1 MKHCNSNQPWF
12 RNTDSHERMKRS
24 LEIKRSV
31 SHKHLEVAIVADDLV
46 VKNRGEE
53 NLERHLLMLIHLVK
67 KPYSFVVLQCI
78 SLVLNLVEIKPFS
91 MT

>member
-1 MKHCNSNQPWF
+1 
-12 RNTDSHERMKRS
+12 MKRS

-53 NLERHLLMLIHLVK
+53 NLERHLLILIHLVK
-67 KPYSFVVLQCI
+67 KSYSFVVLQCI

>member
-1 MKHCNSNQPWF
+1 
-12 RNTDSHERMKRS
+12 MKRS
-24 LEIKRSV
+24 LDIKRSV

-67 KPYSFVVLQCI
+67 KSYSFVVLQCI

>member
-12 RNTDSHERMKRS
+12 CNTDSHERMKRS

-67 KPYSFVVLQCI
+67 KPYSVVVLRCI

>member
-12 RNTDSHERMKRS
+12 RNTDSYERMKRS

>member
-1 MKHCNSNQPWF
+1 
-12 RNTDSHERMKRS
+12 MKRS

-67 KPYSFVVLQCI
+67 KSYSFVVLQCI

>member
-1 MKHCNSNQPWF
+1 
-12 RNTDSHERMKRS
+12 MKRS

-67 KPYSFVVLQCI
+67 KSYSFVVLQCI
-78 SLVLNLVEIKPFS
+78 SLELNLVEIKPFS

>member
-12 RNTDSHERMKRS
+12 CNTDSHERMKRS

>member
-1 MKHCNSNQPWF
+1 
-12 RNTDSHERMKRS
+12 MKRS

-67 KPYSFVVLQCI
+67 KPYSFVVLRCI

>member
-1 MKHCNSNQPWF
+1 
-12 RNTDSHERMKRS
+12 MKRS

-53 NLERHLLMLIHLVK
+53 NLERRLLMLIHLVK

-78 SLVLNLVEIKPFS
+78 SLILNLVEIKPFS

>member
-1 MKHCNSNQPWF
+1 
-12 RNTDSHERMKRS
+12 MKRS

-67 KPYSFVVLQCI
+67 KPHSFVDLQCI